1 MKKQLIAALAVALMA
16 TAPALANEGPQS
28 PVGGPGDHGK
38 RGEERFKA
46 SDTNSD
52 GALSREEFL
61 AENAKRANEIYDKL
75 DENKDSKLT
84 QEEMKAGHE
93 KMRAKMKER
102 WNELKAQ
109 KEKEG
114 AKVQ

>member
-1 MKKQLIAALAVALMA
+1 MNKRLMAALAVALLVS
-16 TAPALANEGPQS
+16 APAFAEGPD
-28 PVGGPGDHGK
+28 GGPGGPGGPDHAK

-52 GALSREEFL
+52 GVLSRAEFL
-61 AENAKRANEIYDKL
+61 AESQKRAGEIYDKL
-75 DENKDSKLT
+75 DENKDGKLT
-84 QEEMKAGHE
+84 QDEMKAGHE

-102 WNELKAQ
+102 WQQMKEL

-114 AKVQ
+114 KAE